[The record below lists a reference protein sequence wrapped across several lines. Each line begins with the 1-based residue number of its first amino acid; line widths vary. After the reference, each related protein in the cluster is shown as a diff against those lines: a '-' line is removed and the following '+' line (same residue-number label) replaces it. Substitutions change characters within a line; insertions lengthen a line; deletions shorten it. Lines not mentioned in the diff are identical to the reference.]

1 MKEAKRFP
9 FLKIQQERLTL
20 WLDNHSQADVLPTAK
35 DCRLWVWQAMKNE
48 FRHANITV
56 MFCDEEEA
64 RQYNAQY
71 RDKDYATNVLSFAL
85 NEGEDFTFAQEAGA
99 ASLEGDLILCPQVVE
114 KEAAEQ
120 GKSILE
126 HYAHLIVHG
135 TLHLMG
141 YDHMQEEEAQIM
153 ESLEIAFMNQLGYDN
168 PYLIKEV

>member
-1 MKEAKRFP
+1 MENQF
-9 FLKIQQERLTL
+9 
-20 WLDNHSQADVLPTAK
+20 H
-35 DCRLWVWQAMKNE
+35 
-48 FRHANITV
+48 HANITV

-71 RDKDYATNVLSFAL
+71 RDKNYATNVLSFAL
-85 NEGEDFTFAQEAGA
+85 NEGEDFTFWQNDKQP
-99 ASLEGDLILCPQVVE
+99 SLDGDLILCPQVVE

-120 GKSILE
+120 GKSTQE

-141 YDHMQEEEAQIM
+141 HDHIEDDEAQIM
-153 ESLEIAFMNQLGYDN
+153 ESLEIALMNQLGYDN